1 MPIHDLSIDDGPLM
15 SSWGGKRI
23 PFMEEGKNKAQSL
36 PVALTSATHFCFCIC
51 VKDYKK

>member
-23 PFMEEGKNKAQSL
+23 PFMEEGK
-36 PVALTSATHFCFCIC
+36 
-51 VKDYKK
+51 KKKLSHYQWHLLAPLIFVSVFV